1 MTTENTEEVKA
12 QPKSRIDI
20 LEETVL
26 ALIDKFEELEK
37 KLGQVEKSAVKK
49 STGLFGGKREKTAI
63 LDTTTK
69 KVYPSKAAVGKALY
83 GEIEG
88 GDPGDHFVWYKLQS
102 KFPERFVNATAE
114 QAEKVWADEK
124 AKQEKEVAE
133 ANKKLEAEAVEK
145 AKVEAADKLAAEKAA
160 KK

>member
-1 MTTENTEEVKA
+1 MAGEDETKE

-26 ALIDKFEELEK
+26 SLIDKVEELTNTVAK
-37 KLGQVEKSAVKK
+37 VEKTAVKK

-63 LDTTTK
+63 MDTTTK

-88 GDPGDHFVWYKLQS
+88 GDPGDHFIWYKLQT
-102 KFPERFVNATAE
+102 KYPERFVNATAE

-124 AKQEKEVAE
+124 LKQEKEVAE
-133 ANKKLEAEAVEK
+133 ANVRLEAEAK
-145 AKVEAADKLAAEKAA
+145 AKAEAEAKAA
-160 KK
+160 KGK